1 MAGKPRNISIPGNAP
16 AAPVVEQAP
25 IPDVVEETK
34 QADVLA
40 VEVAEPVATVV
51 EQAPV
56 ARREGKAVLTAEGWV
71 V

>member
-16 AAPVVEQAP
+16 AAPVVEQTP
-25 IPDVVEETK
+25 ISAVVEETP
-34 QADVLA
+34 QAVA
-40 VEVAEPVATVV
+40 AEVVEQVSPVV

>member
-25 IPDVVEETK
+25 IPAVVEETP
-34 QADVLA
+34 QA
-40 VEVAEPVATVV
+40 VATEVV
-51 EQAPV
+51 EQVSPVVEQTPV

>member
-16 AAPVVEQAP
+16 TAPVVEQAP
-25 IPDVVEETK
+25 ISAVVEETP
-34 QADVLA
+34 QVEA
-40 VEVAEPVATVV
+40 VEVAESSAPVV

>member
-16 AAPVVEQAP
+16 AAPTPVVEQAP
-25 IPDVVEETK
+25 IPDVVEEAP
-34 QADVLA
+34 QAEA
-40 VEVAEPVATVV
+40 VEVVDPVPTIV

>member
-25 IPDVVEETK
+25 ISDDVEETP
-34 QADVLA
+34 QVD
-40 VEVAEPVATVV
+40 VEVVEPVAPIV

-56 ARREGKAVLTAEGWV
+56 VRREGKAVLTAEGWV